1 MLSLRELPF
10 TAKNMDLDLSI
21 IQKEET
27 KTIGICQFT
36 TNVQFQGKIDDLDI
50 PAKFMIYLHPE
61 TRTNKH

>member
-21 IQKEET
+21 IQKKET
-27 KTIGICQFT
+27 KSMDVCQFT

-50 PAKFMIYLHPE
+50 PAEFMIYLHPE